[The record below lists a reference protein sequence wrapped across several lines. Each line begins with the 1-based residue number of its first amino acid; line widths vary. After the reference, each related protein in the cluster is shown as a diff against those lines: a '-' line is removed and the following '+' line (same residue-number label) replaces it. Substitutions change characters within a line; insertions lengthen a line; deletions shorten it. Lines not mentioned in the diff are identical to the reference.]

1 MKLASIFTDH
11 MVLQR
16 QKPIR
21 IWGEAE
27 GEVAVTFLGRTV
39 LAAPDANGHW
49 MAVFPAAEAGGAF
62 EVTISGDNET
72 IVLTDVM
79 VGEVWI
85 AAGQSNMEHPV
96 MAAENGFD

>member
-39 LAAPDANGHW
+39 LAAPTPTDIGW
-49 MAVFPAAEAGGAF
+49 QFFRQQKP
-62 EVTISGDNET
+62 EV
-72 IVLTDVM
+72 LLK
-79 VGEVWI
+79 
-85 AAGQSNMEHPV
+85 
-96 MAAENGFD
+96 